1 MAKTIPSSKIPA
13 WRFWLPLAL
22 QILFILIIPTQAAY
36 TLLLGKTAIL
46 QTVPVDPY
54 DFLRGY
60 SQTLRYEISRP
71 QELRS
76 LPGWSDLVE
85 NQEKQQKRGNVLIQV
100 PFYVILEAPKTRIDG
115 DQRPPPWQPTAVSQ
129 ARPTNLPQNQV
140 AIRGR
145 MSGYRWV
152 DYGLESYYFPEAQ
165 REEINQSIRQLQTDA
180 EGNRAFVVAVKVD
193 GNGNAIPISLW
204 LGDRQYRF

>member
-1 MAKTIPSSKIPA
+1 MARTIPSSKIPA

-54 DFLRGY
+54 DLLRGY
-60 SQTLRYEISRP
+60 SQTLRYDISRP

-76 LPGWSDLVE
+76 LPGWSDLIATEE
-85 NQEKQQKRGNVLIQV
+85 NEQKRGNELVKV
-100 PFYVILEAPKTRIDG
+100 PFYVILESPKTKVDG
-115 DQRPPPWQPTAVSQ
+115 DQQPAPWRPIAVSQ
-129 ARPTNLPQNQV
+129 ARPTNLPKNQV

-165 REEINQSIRQLQTDA
+165 REDINQSIQQLQTDI
-180 EGNRAFVVAVKVD
+180 EGNQAFVVEVKVD
-193 GNGNAIPISLW
+193 GNGNAIPIRLW

>member
-36 TLLLGKTAIL
+36 TLLLGKTAVL
-46 QTVPVDPY
+46 QTAPVDPY

-60 SQTLRYEISRP
+60 SQTLRYDISRP

-76 LPGWSDLVE
+76 LPGWSDLIAT
-85 NQEKQQKRGNVLIQV
+85 EKNRKRGSELVKVL
-100 PFYVILEAPKTRIDG
+100 FYVILEAPKTKVDSN
-115 DQRPPPWQPTAVSQ
+115 QRPTPWRPIAVSQ
-129 ARPTNLPQNQV
+129 QRPTNLPQNQV

-180 EGNRAFVVAVKVD
+180 AGNQAFVVAVKVD
-193 GNGNAIPISLW
+193 GSGNAIPISLW
-204 LGDRQYRF
+204 LDDRQYRF

>member
-1 MAKTIPSSKIPA
+1 MARTIPSSKISA

-36 TLLLGKTAIL
+36 TLLLGKSVIL
-46 QTVPVDPY
+46 QTIPVDPY

-76 LPGWSDLVE
+76 LPGWSNLIATEESEQTQGSLLV
-85 NQEKQQKRGNVLIQV
+85 KV
-100 PFYVILEAPKTRIDG
+100 PFYVILEAPKAKANS
-115 DQRPPPWQPTAVSQ
+115 DQRPTAWQPIAVSQ
-129 ARPTNLPQNQV
+129 TRPTNLPKNQV

-152 DYGLESYYFPEAQ
+152 DYGLESYYFPETQ
-165 REEINQSIRQLQTDA
+165 REDINQSIRQLQH
-180 EGNRAFVVAVKVD
+180 V
-193 GNGNAIPISLW
+193 
-204 LGDRQYRF
+204 